1 MRSIVR
7 EAFSGA
13 SPPLVDTGR
22 DLIPGPALGPT
33 SGELDQLARLL
44 ETPVP
49 GVDQA
54 EQGRQQPDFAALLAG
69 LEVPGVGGSAF
80 DSIGGPQAAVAGDVS
95 QVDALAG
102 LDALA
107 AGIAGSANGG
117 DAFAAA
123 IPDAGAGGLAGVDA
137 LAGLDSIAA
146 DIGAGLPVPGVQP
159 AQLPVQV
166 PVQPPAVP
174 FQLPLPVPQPAPLP
188 QQAAGPLPQQAPGP
202 QAPSV
207 KIVGPQ
213 PIYISSDKV
222 IGPSVNGAGRSLTPG
237 FVEEGRQSQLTGD
250 QLQILRALRTL
261 F

>member
-13 SPPLVDTGR
+13 SPPLVNTGR

-54 EQGRQQPDFAALLAG
+54 GQARQQPDFAALLAG

-80 DSIGGPQAAVAGDVS
+80 DSIGGPPAAVAGDVS
-95 QVDALAG
+95 QVDSLAG

-107 AGIAGSANGG
+107 AGIAGSGNGG